1 MEHDRQDIEYLYEDG
16 EISDDEYRERL
27 EASGYYFTVGGM
39 YRMAE
44 AVFFYTALSAAG
56 LPVVLSGA
64 DAIMSR
70 LEGTGYIGIVPH
82 SETISVHCADMFPE
96 EYGDIVDFIHVFAEE
111 MELFRD
117 SIEWLPE
124 EEARLIEPTKERTE
138 H

>member
-1 MEHDRQDIEYLYEDG
+1 M
-16 EISDDEYRERL
+16 
-27 EASGYYFTVGGM
+27 FT
-39 YRMAE
+39 
-44 AVFFYTALSAAG
+44 
-56 LPVVLSGA
+56 
-64 DAIMSR
+64 
-70 LEGTGYIGIVPH
+70 
-82 SETISVHCADMFPE
+82 E

>member
-1 MEHDRQDIEYLYEDG
+1 MGTWMKEIPPKMMHDRLGLYKGQWLPEMDRAWVRKEDG
-16 EISDDEYRERL
+16 VSVY
-27 EASGYYFTVGGM
+27 
-39 YRMAE
+39 
-44 AVFFYTALSAAG
+44 
-56 LPVVLSGA
+56 SGA

-117 SIEWLPE
+117 SIEWLLE